1 MSLGEG
7 ILSAQIWT
15 ALQAGLGVAVVIVAG
30 SIGYYV
36 VKYLRGATSKDDTN
50 AADLTLNFEEMRREG
65 DISEAEFRTIQSVLG
80 KTQSS
85 GLSSDPPTK

>member
-1 MSLGEG
+1 M
-7 ILSAQIWT
+7 LSAQTWLVVQAVSCVVV
-15 ALQAGLGVAVVIVAG
+15 ALVAG
-30 SIGYYV
+30 SVGYYV

-85 GLSSDPPTK
+85 GLSSDPRTN

>member
-1 MSLGEG
+1 M
-7 ILSAQIWT
+7 LSAQTWV
-15 ALQAGLGVAVVIVAG
+15 ALQAGLGVTVVLAAG
-30 SIGYYV
+30 YIGYYV
-36 VKYLRGATSKDDTN
+36 VKYLRGATSKDDTK

-85 GLSSDPPTK
+85 GLSSDPRTN